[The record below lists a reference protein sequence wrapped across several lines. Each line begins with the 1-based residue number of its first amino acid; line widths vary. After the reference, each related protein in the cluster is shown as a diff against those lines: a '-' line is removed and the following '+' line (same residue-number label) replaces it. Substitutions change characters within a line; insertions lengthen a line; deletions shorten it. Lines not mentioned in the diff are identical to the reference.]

1 MLQTHIPQAGTPPE
15 TLFASSTWFGHWLA
29 AFGGPESGYWP
40 TLTDATAPR
49 IAYTIQTRHIG
60 PLTLRIATA
69 AANSHTPRFDVV
81 GQSIPTQGQLRQ
93 MMKHLDVSALI
104 FPYLS
109 GSSRL
114 MQSVTFEEKQFRWQ
128 RDVCEEAPFICCT
141 GNWDAYLNSRGQT
154 RRTSWQK
161 YERRMQRTGGV
172 FEVLFSP
179 EDISPCIPEILQI
192 EMSGWKGRAGSSITQ
207 DSATRRFYEGLSEDL
222 ARMGKLRLFL
232 IRRNGQIIAFQLATL
247 HEGILSGLKTSYLD
261 VFAKESPGQILQYW
275 ITRWAF
281 AEENVNTYDLLGPS
295 SEYKLRFA
303 TGVEKL
309 ETLYVFAPN
318 VGGIFAWLRWSV
330 APRIKHYL
338 RNDKPNSYTNQPM
351 PEA

>member
-1 MLQTHIPQAGTPPE
+1 MLQAHIHQAGTPPE
-15 TLFASSTWFGHWLA
+15 TLFASSAWFNHWLA

-40 TLTDATAPR
+40 NVTDVSIPH
-49 IAYTIQTRHIG
+49 IAYAIQIRHIG
-60 PLTLRIATA
+60 PISLRIAAA

-93 MMKHLDVSALI
+93 MMKDLDVSALV

-109 GSSRL
+109 DSSRL
-114 MQSVTFEEKQFRWQ
+114 MQSLKYKEKLFRWQ
-128 RDVCEEAPFICCT
+128 REACEEAPFICCT
-141 GNWDAYLNSRGQT
+141 GNWDDYLNSRGQT
-154 RRTSWQK
+154 RRSSWQK
-161 YERRMQRTGGV
+161 YERRMQRSGGV
-172 FEVLFSP
+172 FEVLSSP
-179 EDISPCIPEILQI
+179 EDILPRIPEILQV

-207 DSATRRFYEGLSEDL
+207 DSTTRRFYEGLCNDL
-222 ARMGKLRLFL
+222 SRMGKIRLFL

-247 HEGILSGLKTSYLD
+247 HEGILSGLKASYLD
-261 VFAKESPGQILQYW
+261 CFAKESPGQVLQYW

-281 AEENVNTYDLLGPS
+281 AEESVRTYDLLGPS

-309 ETLYVFAPN
+309 ETLYVFAPRL
-318 VGGIFAWLRWSV
+318 GGILAWLRWSI

-338 RNDKPNSYTNQPM
+338 RNSKPNSSTS
-351 PEA
+351 